1 MKHYRL
7 YTIYRM
13 PNLRVLDFQKIK
25 AKERSYANALFQ
37 TNKGLKI
44 IEDMYNSNFQREDEE
59 EYIKEMESIQQDTK
73 KKQML
78 YVCLILILFTELN

>member
-1 MKHYRL
+1 
-7 YTIYRM
+7 M

-37 TNKGLKI
+37 TNKGLQI

-59 EYIKEMESIQQDTK
+59 EYVKEMEAIQMDIK

-78 YVCLILILFTELN
+78 YVSLFALSFYRI